1 VNGLCR
7 FIDLDVDVLWSGS
20 LLRLPAKPPYE
31 EYVEFMFFETQKEET
46 PYGLIVSSGYKA
58 GLILV
63 YLPKE
68 SCASGGGIE
77 RQWIIDN
84 WSLWIY
90 PNCGIEM
97 VFYADNRNVE
107 LIRPLQLFVALK

>member
-1 VNGLCR
+1 MNKLCR
-7 FIDLDVDVLWSGS
+7 LVDLDMDVLWRGS

-31 EYVEFMFFETQKEET
+31 EYVEFMVFETQKEET
-46 PYGLIVSSGYKA
+46 PYGLIISSGYKA

-68 SCASGGGIE
+68 SCSSGGGVE

-90 PNCGIEM
+90 PDCGIEM
-97 VFYADNRNVE
+97 VFYADNRNVD
-107 LIRPLQLFVALK
+107 LIREM